1 MGLSELAWTS
11 YEATGATANAE
22 AHICRWKLSSRT
34 MVAAIFHPP
43 GCLSAIY
50 CGQPVSGQRSDP
62 GERTASRSQAL
73 GGRGRRSGRF
83 LVQPPCVFLFE
94 SVDEP
99 TSGRP
104 RGVGR
109 PIHGRHYDHV
119 ALWRCGLA
127 RDLNE
132 LAACQVRLDH
142 VKRHEAKSKSCGRNS
157 CLAPRWER
165 RHTFGDSNPNPP
177 GRDRSE
183 GSACTSWVCSART
196 AVGIGAPWAANGCR
210 GETTMGVLIASSLSP
225 VTCGGATRKDAITP
239 TAQRPSSTGSITALD
254 STSN

>member
-1 MGLSELAWTS
+1 MGLSKLAWTS

-50 CGQPVSGQRSDP
+50 CGQPVSGLRSDP

-142 VKRHEAKSKSCGRNS
+142 VKRHEAKSKSCAQELMLG
-157 CLAPRWER
+157 
-165 RHTFGDSNPNPP
+165 
-177 GRDRSE
+177 SE
-183 GSACTSWVCSART
+183 MGKT
-196 AVGIGAPWAANGCR
+196 PHFR
-210 GETTMGVLIASSLSP
+210 GQQSE
-225 VTCGGATRKDAITP
+225 
-239 TAQRPSSTGSITALD
+239 STGSRQVRRIGVYELGVLGEDGCRDRCAVG
-254 STSN
+254 